1 MLIVRF
7 SVFDEYIFLLETMI
21 LKATIVYYLKRS
33 GYGMVENIKALL
45 KAHENLKREVYL
57 DNENSTMVPKEVLV
71 EMMPYYSQ
79 KAYGN
84 PTLTHK
90 PGWEAFET
98 IMKAAKKISQFLGA
112 KILEEITFTPGATEA
127 NNLGL
132 MGAAFANQHKGKK
145 IVISA
150 IEPINVLHVT
160 ELLQKYGFTTTKI
173 PVDPEGFLKLE
184 NLKEAVDKETVLASI
199 ATVNNE
205 IGTVQSIKEA
215 LDIVKDK
222 NPDALFHTDASDA
235 YGRIP
240 FNAQDLKVDLATAS
254 SYKILGPRGIGALY
268 VKEGV
273 NVDKILEGQ
282 IGTQKLWPGVENTPL
297 IVGFTKASE
306 LAFNGFEDNVNH
318 MRTLRDKLANGILS
332 ELTDVKLNGPKGSKR
347 APDNANISIL
357 RAEGEALTIELSLN
371 GVYVSSGSACSR
383 RLLQPSHVLVAIGR
397 KFSEAHGSILMKTT
411 RYHTEEDITHVLEV
425 LPSAVNRI
433 RGIVG
438 STGVD

>member
-1 MLIVRF
+1 
-7 SVFDEYIFLLETMI
+7 
-21 LKATIVYYLKRS
+21 
-33 GYGMVENIKALL
+33 MVENVRDLL
-45 KAHENLKREVYL
+45 KAHEGIMHEVYL
-57 DNENSTMVPKEVLV
+57 DNENSTIVPKDVVDAML
-71 EMMPYYSQ
+71 PYYNQ
-79 KAYGN
+79 RGYGN

-98 IMKAAKKISQFLGA
+98 IMESSQKISKFLGA

-127 NNLGL
+127 NNLAL

-145 IVISA
+145 IVISS

-160 ELLQKYGFTTTKI
+160 ELLQKFGFTTTKI
-173 PVDPEGFLKLE
+173 PVDKEGFINLE
-184 NLKEAVDKETVLASI
+184 KLKEAVDKETVLASI

-205 IGTVQSIKEA
+205 IGTVQPLKEA

-222 NPDALFHTDASDA
+222 NPDSLFHTDASDA

-240 FNAQDLKVDLATAS
+240 FNVQNLKVDLATAS
-254 SYKILGPRGIGALY
+254 SYKILGPRGVGALY

-306 LAFNGFEDNVNH
+306 LAFQDFEANTCH
-318 MRTLRDKLANGILS
+318 MRKLRDKLVDGIFAELS
-332 ELTDVKLNGPKGSKR
+332 DVKFNGPKGERRS
-347 APDNANISIL
+347 PDNANISIL
-357 RAEGEALTIELSLN
+357 RAEGEALTIELSLK
-371 GVYVSSGSACSR
+371 GVYISSGSACSR

-397 KFSEAHGSILMKTT
+397 MFSEAHGSILMKTT

>member
-1 MLIVRF
+1 
-7 SVFDEYIFLLETMI
+7 
-21 LKATIVYYLKRS
+21 
-33 GYGMVENIKALL
+33 MVENVKALL
-45 KAHENLKREVYL
+45 KAHEGITHEVYL
-57 DNENSTMVPKEVLV
+57 DNENSSVVPKEVLD
-71 EMMPYYSQ
+71 EMLPYYSQ

-98 IMKAAKKISQFLGA
+98 IMEASQKISRFVGA
-112 KILEEITFTPGATEA
+112 KILEEITFTPGETEA
-127 NNLGL
+127 NNLAL
-132 MGAAFANQHKGKK
+132 MGAAFANKHKGKK
-145 IVISA
+145 IVISE
-150 IEPINVLHVT
+150 IEPINVLHVA
-160 ELLQKYGFTTTKI
+160 ELLQKFGFTTTKV
-173 PVDPEGFLKLE
+173 PVDREGFIDLE
-184 NLKEAVDKETVLASI
+184 KLKEVVDKETVLASI
-199 ATVNNE
+199 SVVNNE
-205 IGTVQSIKEA
+205 IGTVQPIKEA

-222 NPDALFHTDASDA
+222 NPAAIFHTDASDA

-240 FNAQDLKVDLATAS
+240 LNVQGLKVDMATVS

-268 VKEGV
+268 IKEGV

-306 LAFNGFEDNVNH
+306 LAFQHFEANVNR
-318 MRTLRDKLANGILS
+318 MSTLRDKLVDGIFAELS
-332 ELTDVKLNGPKGSKR
+332 DVKLNGPKGEKR
-347 APDNANISIL
+347 VPDNANISFL
-357 RAEGEALTIELSLN
+357 RCEGEALTIELSLT

-397 KFSEAHGSILMKTT
+397 RFSEAHGSILMKTT
-411 RYHTEEDITHVLEV
+411 RYHTEEDITYVLEV
-425 LPSAVNRI
+425 LPKSVNRI

>member
-1 MLIVRF
+1 
-7 SVFDEYIFLLETMI
+7 
-21 LKATIVYYLKRS
+21 
-33 GYGMVENIKALL
+33 MVENVKALL
-45 KAHENLKREVYL
+45 KAHEGITHEVYL
-57 DNENSTMVPKEVLV
+57 DNENSTMVPKDVVNAML
-71 EMMPYYSQ
+71 PYYSQ

-90 PGWEAFET
+90 PGWEAFEI
-98 IMKAAKKISQFLGA
+98 IMESSQKISKFLGA
-112 KILEEITFTPGATEA
+112 KILEEITFTPGETEA
-127 NNLGL
+127 NNLAL
-132 MGAAFANQHKGKK
+132 MGAAFANKHKGTK
-145 IVISA
+145 IVISE

-160 ELLQKYGFTTTKI
+160 ELLQKFGFTTTKV
-173 PVDPEGFLKLE
+173 PVDREGFIDLE
-184 NLKEAVDKETVLASI
+184 KLKEAVDKETVLASI
-199 ATVNNE
+199 SLVNNE
-205 IGTVQSIKEA
+205 IGTVQPVKEA

-222 NPDALFHTDASDA
+222 NPSAIFHTDASDA

-240 FNAQDLKVDLATAS
+240 LNVQDLKVDLATVS

-268 VKEGV
+268 IKEGV
-273 NVDKILEGQ
+273 SVDKILEGQ

-306 LAFNGFEDNVNH
+306 LAFQDFEANTNR
-318 MRTLRDKLANGILS
+318 MRTLRDKLVDGIFS
-332 ELTDVKLNGPKGSKR
+332 ELSDLRFNGPKGDKR
-347 APDNANISIL
+347 VPDNANISIL
-357 RAEGEALTIELSLN
+357 RCEGEALTIELSLK

-397 KFSEAHGSILMKTT
+397 RFSEAHGSILMKTT
-411 RYHTEEDITHVLEV
+411 RYHTEEDITYVLEV